1 LASLQADSFVL
12 LLEAKR
18 MKPTT
23 IRPTTIL
30 CALALA
36 AMCATG
42 AVAQP
47 YPSRPITIIVPY
59 PAGGPLDQVARTM
72 AEPMRATLGQPLI
85 VENVSGAAG
94 SIGAGRV
101 ARAAP
106 NGYTIGLGDVG
117 TQVLNGAVFPLTYDV
132 MTDFEPVGL
141 LVASPLLILSRANLP
156 AKNLL
161 ELTAW
166 LKQNQ
171 AKVSQGFIGSGSL
184 SHLCGLYLQ
193 DTIKAKWPFVPYRGA
208 APAIQ
213 DLIGGQVDI
222 MCLAASGATLSLARS
237 GKVRAYAVMA
247 PERLA
252 AGKEFPTADEAGLK
266 GFQLSFWQSF
276 WVPKGTPKDIVAKLN
291 AATVAALA
299 DPAVHGK
306 LSGLGFVV
314 PPRAQQTPEAL
325 DALRKA
331 EAAKWWPI
339 IKAAGIKPD

>member
-1 LASLQADSFVL
+1 
-12 LLEAKR
+12 
-18 MKPTT
+18 MK
-23 IRPTTIL
+23 PTTIL

-36 AMCATG
+36 ATSVTG
-42 AVAQP
+42 VAAQP
-47 YPSRPITIIVPY
+47 YPSRPITLIVPY
-59 PAGGPLDQVARTM
+59 PAGGPLDQVARTVS
-72 AEPMRATLGQPLI
+72 EHMRETLGQPLI
-85 VENVSGAAG
+85 IENVSGAAG
-94 SIGAGRV
+94 SIGTGRV

-106 NGYTIGLGDVG
+106 NGYTLGIGDVG
-117 TQVLNGAVFPLTYDV
+117 TQVLNGAVFSLNYDV
-132 MTDFEPVGL
+132 MSDFEPVAL
-141 LVASPLLILSRANLP
+141 LVASPLLVLSRASLP
-156 AKNLL
+156 AKTLT

-171 AKVSQGFIGSGSL
+171 AKVTQGYIGAGSL

-193 DTIKAKWPFVPYRGA
+193 DTIKSKWPFVPYRGA

-247 PERLA
+247 PERVA

-266 GFQLSFWQSF
+266 GFHLSFWQSF

-291 AATVAALA
+291 AATRAALA
-299 DPAVHGK
+299 NPAVHGK

-314 PPRAQQTPEAL
+314 PPPAQQTPQAL

-339 IKAAGIKPD
+339 IKAAGIKPDK